1 MAFLEVNGA
10 RLHYEIRGDGPQT
23 VVFAHGLL
31 WSGEM
36 FAPQVHAL
44 SQHYRCV
51 TFDLRGQGRSEVT
64 ADGYDIETL
73 TGDALGLIGALGLAP
88 CHFAGLSMG
97 GFVAMRLAIRH
108 PEVLRS
114 VILMETSADP
124 EPAENVPRYR
134 MLNLI
139 NRWLGPR
146 VIASRVMPI
155 MFGRTFLED
164 PAREA
169 ERREMVERISAN
181 HRIGITRA
189 TRGVIGRK
197 GVYEDLGRIRL
208 PALIIVGD
216 EDTATRPE
224 KARRM
229 HEAISGSRLV
239 VIPGAGHTAT
249 LEQPE
254 AVTEAVVEFL
264 AGVGEGGAH

>member
-1 MAFLEVNGA
+1 VAFAEVNGA
-10 RLHYEIRGDGPQT
+10 KLHYEVRGDGPET

-36 FAPQVHAL
+36 FAPQVEEL
-44 SQHYRCV
+44 SRRYRCV
-51 TFDLRGQGRSEVT
+51 TFDFRGQGRSEVT

-73 TGDALGLIGALGLAP
+73 TGDALGLIDALGLGP

-97 GFVAMRLAIRH
+97 GFVAMRLAIGY

-134 MLNLI
+134 LLNFV

-146 VIASRVMPI
+146 VIAGRVMPI

-169 ERREMVERISAN
+169 ERREMVDRISAN
-181 HRIGITRA
+181 HRVGITRA

-197 GVYEDLGRIRL
+197 GVYEDLGKIRV
-208 PALIIVGD
+208 PTLIIVGD

-224 KARRM
+224 KAHRM
-229 HEAISGSRLV
+229 HQAISGSRLV

-254 AVTEAVVEFL
+254 AVTGAVVEFL
-264 AGVGEGGAH
+264 EGVGDRG